1 MSVDGHGRKKAKIRV
16 QKAKITKILMITYS
30 IIQKS
35 QLEGAKR
42 MDAEYYQPEYLDLE
56 KKFAAMETK
65 TLEDISKSIISFGA
79 YSLTSHIE
87 WQESGV
93 PYINVGDIHDGY
105 INFSNVKHISE
116 KVNEI
121 LKKSKVDNGQVLLT
135 MAGTIGNAAV
145 AYNLSKSAN
154 ANQAI
159 AKITP
164 IDNVSPY
171 YLAAFL
177 NSKYGLLQTQ
187 REIVSSVQANIFL
200 GPIKKFKIP
209 IFDKKITQEIENK
222 YKDFLEKLENSKSF
236 YAQAENLLLEE
247 SGLKNFDEEEN
258 LEAEQ
263 ARYGAGLSSIVN
275 LSEIK
280 LAKRMDAE
288 YFQGKYERLIENVKK
303 QNGKLLGDLVSIK
316 KGFEPGSEEYREEG
330 KLFIRVSSL
339 SKDGIIDKD
348 QKYLS
353 DDLYQKLKNNF
364 EPKIGEI
371 LLTKDATPG
380 IAYLVKESIEGII
393 AGGILRLKVKNDINS
408 EYLTLCINSIIG
420 RMQAER
426 DSGGSV
432 IAHWKPEQ
440 IKNILIPILPK
451 QTQQKIADLV
461 QKSHEARKKAKELL
475 EEAKQKVE
483 ELMEIL

>member
-1 MSVDGHGRKKAKIRV
+1 MTH
-16 QKAKITKILMITYS
+16 S

-35 QLEGAKR
+35 QLEGALR
-42 MDAEYYQPEYLDLE
+42 MDAEYYQPEYLKLE
-56 KKFAAMETK
+56 EKLNSLKTK
-65 TLEDISKSIISFGA
+65 TIEEISKSVISFGA
-79 YSLTSHIE
+79 YSLTSYIE

-105 INFSNVKHISE
+105 IDLDNVKYISE
-116 KVNEI
+116 KVDEI
-121 LKKSKVDNGQVLLT
+121 LQKSRVNNGQVLLT

-145 AYNLSKSAN
+145 AHNLPLRAN

-209 IFDKKITQEIENK
+209 IFNHETTKEIENK
-222 YKDFLEKLENSKSF
+222 YKNFLNEFDNSKSLYSQAESLLLEKL
-236 YAQAENLLLEE
+236 
-247 SGLKNFDEEEN
+247 GLKDLKEEN
-258 LEAEQ
+258 ELF
-263 ARYGAGLSSIVN
+263 SIVN
-275 LSEIK
+275 LSDVKSAGRI
-280 LAKRMDAE
+280 DAE
-288 YFQGKYERLIENVKK
+288 YFQPKYEKLISKIRK
-303 QNGKLLGDLVSIK
+303 YNGKLLGDLVSIK
-316 KGFEPGSEEYREEG
+316 KGIETGAEEYQENG

-339 SKDGIIDKD
+339 SKEGLIDKD

-353 DDLYQKLKNNF
+353 EELYQKLKKDY
-364 EPKIGEI
+364 EPKVGEI

-380 IAYLVKESIEGII
+380 IACVLKEPVEGII
-393 AGGILRLKVKNDINS
+393 AGGILRLKPNKIDIEA
-408 EYLTLCINSIIG
+408 EYLSLVINSIIG
-420 RMQAER
+420 QAQAER
-426 DSGGSV
+426 DSGGSI

-440 IKNILIPILPK
+440 IKNIIVPILSK
-451 QTQQKIADLV
+451 TIQQKIADLV
-461 QKSHEARKKAKELL
+461 QKSHHSRKRAKLLL
-475 EEAKQKVE
+475 EEAKLKVE
-483 ELMEIL
+483 SLIEVKKFTP

>member
-1 MSVDGHGRKKAKIRV
+1 MV
-16 QKAKITKILMITYS
+16 TYS

-35 QLEGAKR
+35 QLEGAHR
-42 MDAEYYQPEYLDLE
+42 LDAEYYQPEYL
-56 KKFAAMETK
+56 
-65 TLEDISKSIISFGA
+65 
-79 YSLTSHIE
+79 
-87 WQESGV
+87 
-93 PYINVGDIHDGY
+93 N
-105 INFSNVKHISE
+105 SE
-116 KVNEI
+116 KIIERYGYKNLGDLLEVLTDYHANGSYEI
-121 LKKSKVDNGQVLLT
+121 LKQNVQLSSEHNFALMIRSIDLETDNFDINVRYVSEKAYKFLKKTKIFGREILIDK
-135 MAGTIGNAAV
+135 IGNTGAV
-145 AYNLSKSAN
+145 YLMPKLNKPVTLGMNLFMLRLKEE
-154 ANQAI
+154 
-159 AKITP
+159 
-164 IDNVSPY
+164 IDPEFLYV
-171 YLAAFL
+171 FL
-177 NSKYGLLQTQ
+177 NSKLGKSLVSQ
-187 REIVSSVQANIFL
+187 RITGAVPTSIDKASVRSIKVPIVSKNFSNEVRQL
-200 GPIKKFKIP
+200 V
-209 IFDKKITQEIENK
+209 
-222 YKDFLEKLENSKSF
+222 EKAIVLKESAKTFYSK
-236 YAQAENLLLEE
+236 AENLLLEE
-247 SGLKNFDEEEN
+247 SGLKNFDEKEN
-258 LEAEQ
+258 PEAEQ

-303 QNGKLLGDLVSIK
+303 QNGKLLGDLVFIK